1 MGTPNKLPKIFAFIC
16 FVMAA
21 VAASA
26 ATTATAATPTPQ
38 PTKSPV
44 AEVEMST
51 ISLHAFTS
59 RAAAFAEQS
68 SQKNDYNVIL
78 GNVQKLAEPTHA
90 LLRNVYNHVHRVQAD
105 FLENSDLKHIS
116 LFFDPKFGEFNE
128 NGTQSAGHAVSVNNF
143 NKLIP
148 QFKKTNTITLPENFS
163 KYFVQVPM

>member
-1 MGTPNKLPKIFAFIC
+1 
-16 FVMAA
+16 MAA

-44 AEVEMST
+44 EAVEIST

-78 GNVQKLAEPTHA
+78 GNVQKLAEPTHT
-90 LLRNVYNHVHRVQAD
+90 LLHNVYNHVHRVQVGV
-105 FLENSDLKHIS
+105 
-116 LFFDPKFGEFNE
+116 P
-128 NGTQSAGHAVSVNNF
+128 
-143 NKLIP
+143 
-148 QFKKTNTITLPENFS
+148 
-163 KYFVQVPM
+163 YF